1 MSITALPVAEPAETR
16 RTLGGLLRPRWLL
29 LALAALTLCAASIA
43 ALALP
48 AALGLMVDT
57 VVDGALGVLPLLAL
71 VLLGAGLLNAALT
84 GLGRLQVARLGEGVL
99 AHLREQVVTRLLH
112 LPSSVVE
119 RAGRGDL
126 VSRAASD
133 ARVVGDVV
141 TSVLPSFVGAAF
153 SVVVTVIGLGVI
165 DPLFALAALTAVP
178 VQVLATRH
186 YLTRARPA
194 YLAAREAEGE
204 RSRRVLESI
213 DAAATVRAMGVAA
226 DREEHVDESAKNA
239 VKRELV
245 AARVSVGLWNR
256 LNIAELIGLGAV
268 LAVGFALTASGAAT
282 VGGATAA
289 ALYFHALFGPIG
301 MVLGSIDELQKA
313 SAALARMTGVL
324 QLPERARRSVREGRT
339 PTGIELDRVHF
350 THGEGFAVTDV
361 SFTVPPGRTAAV
373 VGASGAGKSTV
384 AALVLGT
391 LDADAGAVRI
401 GEPAGLLPR
410 IGLAGQEPHVFAGT
424 LAEDLRLARPS
435 ATDDAILEA
444 LAEVGASEW
453 VELMPLRLD
462 TVIGAGGHALTVVES
477 QQVALARLLLHDPD
491 VLVLDEATAAA
502 GGAASLDSA
511 VARVAEGRTTLTIA
525 HRLDQAARADV
536 VIVMADGKVV
546 EQGAHAALVER
557 GGSYARLWEAWSSGA
572 GAGRDICTLPRSAEV
587 TLLRRSS

>member
-1 MSITALPVAEPAETR
+1 MSVTPLPTAEPAETR
-16 RTLGGLLRPRWLL
+16 RALGALLRTRWAPLV
-29 LALAALTLCAASIA
+29 LAALTLCAASVS

-48 AALGLMVDT
+48 AALGFIVDA
-57 VVDGALGVLPLLAL
+57 VVGGDPEVLPFLIAL
-71 VLLGAGLLNAALT
+71 LLGAGLLSAVLT
-84 GLGRLQVARLGEGVL
+84 GLGRLLVARLGEGVL
-99 AHLREQVVTRLLH
+99 AQLREQVVARLLH
-112 LPSSVVE
+112 LPSIVVE

-141 TSVLPSFVGAAF
+141 SGVLPAFASAGF
-153 SVVVTVIGLGVI
+153 SVAVTIIGLGAI
-165 DPLFALAALTAVP
+165 DLRFALAALAAVP

-186 YLTRARPA
+186 YLKHARPT

-213 DAAATVRAMGVAA
+213 DAASTVRAMGVAVE
-226 DREEHVDESAKNA
+226 REEHVDEAARDA
-239 VKRELV
+239 VRRELR

-268 LAVGFALTASGAAT
+268 LAVGFALTQSGAAT

-301 MVLGSIDELQKA
+301 TVLGSIDELQKA

-324 QLPERARRSVREGRT
+324 QLPERSRPPVREDRSPAGV
-339 PTGIELDRVHF
+339 ELDGVRF
-350 THGEGFAVTDV
+350 AYGEGFAVTDV
-361 SFTVPPGRTAAV
+361 SFSVPPGSTAAV

-391 LDADAGAVRI
+391 LDADAGAVRL
-401 GEPAGLLPR
+401 GAHDGPLPR

-424 LAEDLRLARPS
+424 LAEDLQLARPE
-435 ATDDAILEA
+435 ATDDELLAALEA
-444 LAEVGASEW
+444 VGAAGW
-453 VELMPLRLD
+453 AQHLPHGLD

-477 QQVALARLLLHDPD
+477 QQLALARLLLHDPD

-502 GGAASLDSA
+502 GGTSSLDSA
-511 VARVAEGRTTLTIA
+511 VARVAAGRTTLTIA
-525 HRLDQAARADV
+525 HRLDQAARADL
-536 VIVMADGKVV
+536 VIVMADGRVV
-546 EQGAHAALVER
+546 EQGRHDELVAL
-557 GGSYARLWEAWSSGA
+557 GGSYARLWEAWS
-572 GAGRDICTLPRSAEV
+572 RPDDPR
-587 TLLRRSS
+587 